1 VCSQAHSDL
10 LDGFLRRVWGGAI
23 RGARPELE
31 DAFALLA
38 VGGNARRR
46 PAPWSDVDLLMIIDT
61 RLADEIS
68 PLMAAAVRDCWDA
81 TLQLGSSVRTRE
93 NTVEFAIKDVQFATS
108 LCETRVLLGN
118 PLLAEL
124 TLQQVRTQVYA
135 RQGLDWILKVVSARQ
150 EEWLRRG
157 NSVNQLEP
165 DVKRSPGG
173 LRDIQLLRWIA
184 CVRHGNPEPQSLQ
197 SAGDISATELNDLL
211 RADEFLTSLRMDL
224 HFMQNL
230 RQDVL
235 TRELQLK
242 ISGDRGVS
250 GSNPSRP
257 VEVFM
262 QQYFGHTSRVAA
274 IGASSGRRSPPIATA
289 HATPQPP
296 PAHSDCTGLPDC

>member
-1 VCSQAHSDL
+1 MCSQAHSDL

-230 RQDVL
+230 RQDGAH
-235 TRELQLK
+235 TRTPAENL
-242 ISGDRGVS
+242 R
-250 GSNPSRP
+250 R
-257 VEVFM
+257 
-262 QQYFGHTSRVAA
+262 
-274 IGASSGRRSPPIATA
+274 SGRFRFESFTTRGSLHAAVLRSYVAGRCDRRVEWPTFPADCHCSCDSATSSCPLGL
-289 HATPQPP
+289 HRAT
-296 PAHSDCTGLPDC
+296 